1 MSEEKAEVVNAAEP
15 DFWSEVN
22 WESVA
27 HNAISR
33 EDFVKIKA
41 RNNKLFATFLG
52 PKESAA
58 FYLFKP
64 LKWGVYK
71 DIRSKNLDKETIN
84 EYVVNACVLWPIM
97 DPIQINDEDAG
108 IINTLVY
115 MVLSISNFLSVPEK
129 ALDLIY
135 SVS

>member
-1 MSEEKAEVVNAAEP
+1 
-15 DFWSEVN
+15 
-22 WESVA
+22 
-27 HNAISR
+27 
-33 EDFVKIKA
+33 
-41 RNNKLFATFLG
+41 
-52 PKESAA
+52 
-58 FYLFKP
+58 
-64 LKWGVYK
+64 
-71 DIRSKNLDKETIN
+71 
-84 EYVVNACVLWPIM
+84 M